1 MVIGP
6 FLPKMNANIFR
17 CEAIWFQNCAFK
29 CIHVGG
35 VCVVCVC
42 VCVWCAHVRER
53 ERTNMAS
60 SQQFSFIYLVVFFQ
74 HLFMFEIFL
83 YVGET

>member
-6 FLPKMNANIFR
+6 FLPKMNANILR

-42 VCVWCAHVRER
+42 VCVCGAHTCVKER
-53 ERTNMAS
+53 GQIWPVLS
-60 SQQFSFIYLVVFFQ
+60 S
-74 HLFMFEIFL
+74 FL
-83 YVGET
+83 LSTW